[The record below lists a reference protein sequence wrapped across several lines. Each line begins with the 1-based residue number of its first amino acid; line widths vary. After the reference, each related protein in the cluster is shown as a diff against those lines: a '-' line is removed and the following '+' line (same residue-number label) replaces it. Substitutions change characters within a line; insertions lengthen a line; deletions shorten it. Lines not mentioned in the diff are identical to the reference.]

1 MNELLIAAIVGGLL
15 VGFGFIM
22 AGVATLIFMAKQ
34 GPQTFNSH
42 TVYPSGFLTRNELR
56 SDLPP
61 YEVSGEKGT
70 DEKYIDTAIPDVD
83 LDEDYP
89 EVNHPFFHNGFLYN
103 NLDEFAKN
111 REIYNNRRV
120 RLEIQTLREKY
131 LITPDGKVR
140 EDDVDGDQLD
150 EDLVAIIDRFPVDV

>member
-22 AGVATLIFMAKQ
+22 AGVATLVFMAKQ
-34 GPQTFNSH
+34 GPQTFNSN

-70 DEKYIDTAIPDVD
+70 DEEYSENAIVGDP
-83 LDEDYP
+83 P
-89 EVNHPFFHNGFLYN
+89 IGFHHNGILYN
-103 NLDEFAKN
+103 TVDELAKN
-111 REIYNNRRV
+111 QEIYVSRRV
-120 RLEIQTLREKY
+120 RLEIQTLRERY
-131 LITPDGKVR
+131 LITPDGRVR
-140 EDDVDGDQLD
+140 EGEVDVDQLD
-150 EDLVAIIDRFPVDV
+150 EDLVAIIDRFPVDI